1 MRRRDKEEERSAG
14 RGQARKEVI
23 GEKQEEAIKQSET
36 LDRTREITTDT
47 SGEQNKTFRS
57 YEMCNRIVNIFSF
70 CCRLGPLLIFFTT
83 KHFKLL

>member
-1 MRRRDKEEERSAG
+1 MRWRDKEEERSAG

-47 SGEQNKTFRS
+47 SEI
-57 YEMCNRIVNIFSF
+57 E
-70 CCRLGPLLIFFTT
+70 
-83 KHFKLL
+83 